1 MFDTDWIGECDA
13 GESDL
18 FIMAAFTHKDVSYCK
33 NIKDINDSLTK
44 ILKFQGLNQAINQ
57 EDFCNFSHMHPSI

>member
-33 NIKDINDSLTK
+33 NIKAINDSLTK
-44 ILKFQGLNQAINQ
+44 IVNIPGSQSSNKPK
-57 EDFCNFSHMHPSI
+57 DFCDFSHMHPIY